1 MWQDYKRFFK
11 YSVGGIYGIVAVITI
26 HLVMHLS
33 TVAVSIYLGL
43 TLTNI
48 LSDHNDKNFLII
60 LGSLIVV
67 AIVSSSLGKL
77 ISTKI
82 FLMMSQRLHD
92 KMMESV
98 VHTDIKFFE

>member
-1 MWQDYKRFFK
+1 
-11 YSVGGIYGIVAVITI
+11 
-26 HLVMHLS
+26 MHLS

-48 LSDHNDKNFLII
+48 FSDHSDSNFLVI
-60 LGSLIVV
+60 LGSLILV

-82 FLMMSQRLHD
+82 FLTMSQRLHD

-98 VHTDIKFFE
+98 VHTNVMFFE